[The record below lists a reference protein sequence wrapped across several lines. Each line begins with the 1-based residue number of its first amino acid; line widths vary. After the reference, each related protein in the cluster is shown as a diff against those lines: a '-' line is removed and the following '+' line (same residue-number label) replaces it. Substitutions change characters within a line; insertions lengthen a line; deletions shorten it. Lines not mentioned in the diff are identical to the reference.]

1 MCRPWL
7 WLAVA
12 AAVLPAGAAA
22 DDWPRFR
29 GPNGS
34 GVSDSAGVPTE
45 FGPSKN
51 LVWKTPVPFGRSS
64 PVLAGHRIFITAS
77 EGNTLITMCLDRA
90 SGRVV
95 WRKEVTRS
103 RVTPAYKL
111 NDAASPTP
119 VTDGTN
125 VFVFFPD
132 VGLISFGP
140 DGDERWRLALGPF
153 DTFYGLGAS
162 PILAGNTLLLV
173 CDTRTDAFLIAVD
186 GVSGRMRWRVE
197 RREIHFEGHASPIV
211 WEAKGEP
218 PQVIVLG
225 VNRIDA
231 YDVSTGERKWWVKGL
246 AFLPV
251 ASPVLGPD
259 IVIVSTWGSDAPAGP
274 SFEEFLK
281 SDVNRDRRLTLAEM
295 GGWDEF
301 GAVDTNRD
309 GIIIEAEWNA
319 LRQAGVGDYG
329 MVAISLRGA
338 RGDLTETGIVW
349 RDRKNHSTI
358 PTPVVVRNVLY
369 VIKNGGIIA
378 SLDPG
383 TGEVF
388 KVGRTKEALGDYYAS
403 PVAAGNKVI
412 FLSEGGKAT
421 VVRADRQW
429 EILAVN
435 DLGEESYA
443 TPAIADGRIF
453 VRTRSALYCFGTR

>member
-1 MCRPWL
+1 MRHPWL
-7 WLAVA
+7 WLIVA
-12 AAVLPAGAAA
+12 ALLRTGADA

-34 GVSDSAGVPTE
+34 GVSQSTGMPAE
-45 FGPSKN
+45 FGPTKN
-51 LVWKTPVPFGRSS
+51 LVWRTPVPFGRSS
-64 PVLAGHRIFITAS
+64 PVLAGNRIFITAS
-77 EGNTLITMCLDRA
+77 EGDTLITMCLDRS
-90 SGRVV
+90 SGRVI
-95 WRKEVTRS
+95 WRKEVVRS
-103 RVTPAYKL
+103 RVTPVYKL

-140 DGDERWRLALGPF
+140 DGVERWRLALGPF

-162 PILAGNTLLLV
+162 PILAGDTLLLV

-186 GVSGRMRWRVE
+186 AATGRVRWRAE
-197 RREIHFEGHASPIV
+197 RREIHFEGHASPV
-211 WEAKGEP
+211 VTERRGEP
-218 PQVIVLG
+218 AQVIVLG

-231 YDVSTGERKWWVKGL
+231 YDVSTGERTWWVKGL

-251 ASPVLGPD
+251 ASPVLGPEV
-259 IVIVSTWGSDAPAGP
+259 VIVSTWGSDAPAGP

-281 SDVNRDRRLTLAEM
+281 SDANKDRRLTPDEM

-309 GIIIEAEWNA
+309 GIIVEAEWNA
-319 LRQAGVGDYG
+319 LRQAGVGNYG
-329 MVAISLRGA
+329 MVAVSPRGA
-338 RGDLTETGIVW
+338 RGDLTETGVVW
-349 RDRKNHSTI
+349 RDRKNYSTI
-358 PTPVVVRNVLY
+358 PTPVVYKDVLY

-378 SLDPG
+378 SLDPR

-388 KVGRTKEALGDYYAS
+388 KVGRTKEALGHYYAS
-403 PVAAGNKVI
+403 PVAADNKVI
-412 FLSEGGKAT
+412 FLSDSGKAT
-421 VVRADRQW
+421 VVKADRQW

-443 TPAIADGRIF
+443 TPAIADGKIF
-453 VRTRSALYCFGTR
+453 LRTRNALYCFGTR